1 MTCTWVG
8 LSCAPSNFKLHC
20 DVGPKKDFGWDVF
33 VYSQFQVRTRYIQ
46 YFSERVGRSTL
57 PFREGDLLPVWN
69 SNSPQSS
76 ANWLAPTWVPH
87 LHWLNADVIWLGIC
101 FFLLWPHYW
110 KCAAICWRCNAA
122 RIPRPGFRK
131 KTSPS
136 LINTLL
142 DTWDLL
148 CYKLLVISI
157 AHKLNYHPIPPPY
170 LKHLGLLSG
179 PNLVEIPTKPSNHP
193 SVYNHIWWWDQF
205 HEMGECLV
213 YIISAVP
220 LARFGPLFT
229 DFNMVWQLR
238 TTSEWIRDCLPHPP
252 NPLIYVQGFDVSM
265 LTLCWH

>member
-1 MTCTWVG
+1 M
-8 LSCAPSNFKLHC
+8 L
-20 DVGPKKDFGWDVF
+20 GPKKILVETFSCIPNSKWGHAISNTSASVLVVQHCHSGKETYYQFGTQTHPKAVQTGWHQLGYHICIDWMQTWF
-33 VYSQFQVRTRYIQ
+33 
-46 YFSERVGRSTL
+46 G
-57 PFREGDLLPVWN
+57 
-69 SNSPQSS
+69 
-76 ANWLAPTWVPH
+76 LASV
-87 LHWLNADVIWLGIC
+87 